1 MTNKHCDST
10 DVGILLDLLDE
21 LGIKRKEAFKF
32 LDVSQTQFYNW
43 QRKGRVP
50 NKNFHAFQ
58 KGLISFLDKENIRKK
73 VKLGIFELEFIEE
86 LLEIAKN

>member
-10 DVGILLDLLDE
+10 NINILLDLIDD
-21 LGIKRKEAFKF
+21 LGIKRREAYKF

-50 NKNFHAFQ
+50 NKNYWAFQ
-58 KGLISFLDKENIRKK
+58 KEMCIFLDKENLRKK
-73 VKLGIFELEFIEE
+73 VRLGIIDKEYLRELIEE
-86 LLEIAKN
+86 EK